1 MIKNTEFKGFENK
14 KMFPV
19 TPHMEV
25 VSMLRENEEL
35 ERWWQ
40 DMTGKKIMEKEFKLK
55 KRKITFE
62 MRKTTL
68 KEKLEFLLAIVII
81 AVIVYWLKK

>member
-1 MIKNTEFKGFENK
+1 MIKILNLKVLK
-14 KMFPV
+14 KKCDA
-19 TPHMEV
+19 T
-25 VSMLRENEEL
+25 SNEYVKKSKEL
-35 ERWWQ
+35 ESWWQ

-62 MRKTTL
+62 MIKTTL

>member
-25 VSMLRENEEL
+25 VSMLREMRN
-35 ERWWQ
+35 Q
-40 DMTGKKIMEKEFKLK
+40 KGDDKI
-55 KRKITFE
+55 
-62 MRKTTL
+62 
-68 KEKLEFLLAIVII
+68 
-81 AVIVYWLKK
+81 

>member
-1 MIKNTEFKGFENK
+1 
-14 KMFPV
+14 
-19 TPHMEV
+19 
-25 VSMLRENEEL
+25 
-35 ERWWQ
+35 
-40 DMTGKKIMEKEFKLK
+40 MTGKKIMEKGFKLK

>member
-1 MIKNTEFKGFENK
+1 
-14 KMFPV
+14 
-19 TPHMEV
+19 
-25 VSMLRENEEL
+25 
-35 ERWWQ
+35 
-40 DMTGKKIMEKEFKLK
+40 MTGKKIMEKELKLK

-68 KEKLEFLLAIVII
+68 KEKLEFLLAMVII

>member
-1 MIKNTEFKGFENK
+1 
-14 KMFPV
+14 
-19 TPHMEV
+19 
-25 VSMLRENEEL
+25 
-35 ERWWQ
+35 
-40 DMTGKKIMEKEFKLK
+40 MTGKKIMEKEFKLK

-81 AVIVYWLKK
+81 AVIIYWLKK

>member
-1 MIKNTEFKGFENK
+1 MIKILNLKVLK
-14 KMFPV
+14 KKCDA
-19 TPHMEV
+19 T
-25 VSMLRENEEL
+25 SNEYVKKSKEL

>member
-1 MIKNTEFKGFENK
+1 
-14 KMFPV
+14 
-19 TPHMEV
+19 
-25 VSMLRENEEL
+25 
-35 ERWWQ
+35 
-40 DMTGKKIMEKEFKLK
+40 MTGKKIMDKELKLK

>member
-1 MIKNTEFKGFENK
+1 MIKILNLKVLK
-14 KMFPV
+14 KKCDA
-19 TPHMEV
+19 T
-25 VSMLRENEEL
+25 SNEYVKKSKEL

-62 MRKTTL
+62 MIKTTL

>member
-1 MIKNTEFKGFENK
+1 
-14 KMFPV
+14 
-19 TPHMEV
+19 
-25 VSMLRENEEL
+25 
-35 ERWWQ
+35 
-40 DMTGKKIMEKEFKLK
+40 MTGKKIMEKELKLK

>member
-1 MIKNTEFKGFENK
+1 MECYPYHFLE
-14 KMFPV
+14 
-19 TPHMEV
+19 PHGSSEYV
-25 VSMLRENEEL
+25 KENEKL

-81 AVIVYWLKK
+81 AVIMYWLKK

>member
-1 MIKNTEFKGFENK
+1 
-14 KMFPV
+14 
-19 TPHMEV
+19 
-25 VSMLRENEEL
+25 
-35 ERWWQ
+35 
-40 DMTGKKIMEKEFKLK
+40 MTGKKIMEKEFKLK

-81 AVIVYWLKK
+81 AVIMYWLKKQEEFQMTKKEAFWDFFDFLNGVCKNFCVNL

>member
-25 VSMLRENEEL
+25 VSMLRKV
-35 ERWWQ
+35 R
-40 DMTGKKIMEKEFKLK
+40 D
-55 KRKITFE
+55 
-62 MRKTTL
+62 
-68 KEKLEFLLAIVII
+68 
-81 AVIVYWLKK
+81 

>member
-1 MIKNTEFKGFENK
+1 
-14 KMFPV
+14 
-19 TPHMEV
+19 
-25 VSMLRENEEL
+25 
-35 ERWWQ
+35 
-40 DMTGKKIMEKEFKLK
+40 MTGKKIMDKEFKLK

-81 AVIVYWLKK
+81 AVIMYWLKKIRRQISWILF